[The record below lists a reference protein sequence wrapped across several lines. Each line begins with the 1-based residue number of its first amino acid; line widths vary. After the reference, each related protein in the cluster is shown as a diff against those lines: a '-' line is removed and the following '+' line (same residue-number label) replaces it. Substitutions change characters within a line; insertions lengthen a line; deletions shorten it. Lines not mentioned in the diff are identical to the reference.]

1 MQEGGQV
8 PRSRVARSGCPEM
21 NCGCS
26 SQDKVITPSSAASS
40 VKGCL
45 GAHPAGLVA
54 RMECNLQWNML
65 STRLWACWL
74 WCHCCTPVS
83 FRAGPGESVPCPSR
97 QSPLW
102 GEMPTPPVP
111 GTTSRAAHGRTFQG
125 VWESHG
131 CVSLW
136 RVGEGPQDI
145 PPTSTL
151 GVLALQGAEDPHAL
165 TLHGLPGSGYREVLA
180 DYPIPL
186 GCFSPSITHQE
197 PASRQQGAISLP
209 CPPQSHPF

>member
-1 MQEGGQV
+1 MPTQQDWWLEWSAISSGTCLAHGCGHAGCGATAADQSPSELDQE
-8 PRSRVARSGCPEM
+8 
-21 NCGCS
+21 
-26 SQDKVITPSSAASS
+26 KVSP
-40 VKGCL
+40 
-45 GAHPAGLVA
+45 AHPGKA
-54 RMECNLQWNML
+54 
-65 STRLWACWL
+65 
-74 WCHCCTPVS
+74 
-83 FRAGPGESVPCPSR
+83 
-97 QSPLW
+97 PLW

-136 RVGEGPQDI
+136 RVGEGPQNI

-151 GVLALQGAEDPHAL
+151 GVLALQGAEDPHVL